1 MDLHA
6 RGSDGHHRGAEG
18 QSALPSGL
26 RSGDGDGDLR
36 PSDGDGDLGLGDAN
50 GLWSGDGEG
59 GQQQQGAVT
68 GAWMD

>member
-26 RSGDGDGDLR
+26 RSGDGDGDLG
-36 PSDGDGDLGLGDAN
+36 PSDGDGDLRPSD
-50 GLWSGDGEG
+50 GDGL
-59 GQQQQGAVT
+59 
-68 GAWMD
+68 

>member
-26 RSGDGDGDLR
+26 RSGDGDGDLGLG
-36 PSDGDGDLGLGDAN
+36 DGDGDLGLGDAD
-50 GLWSGDGEG
+50 GL
-59 GQQQQGAVT
+59 
-68 GAWMD
+68 